1 MMILPMGI
9 NFFGSLY
16 LKFIQGGII
25 MENSLV
31 PGLTEQVK
39 NLQDDIKTIKENNKF
54 LFEKLD
60 KAYGDRIE
68 LRAENYKLKEQ
79 IKNVNGTEEEE
90 CLACSA

>member
-1 MMILPMGI
+1 MKSPLVSI
-9 NFFGSLY
+9 N
-16 LKFIQGGII
+16 QGEII
-25 MENSLV
+25 MDNNLV
-31 PGLTEQVK
+31 PGLTEQIK
-39 NLQDDIKTIKENNKF
+39 HLEDDIKTIKENNKF

-79 IKNVNGTEEEE
+79 VKNNNGTEEE

>member
-1 MMILPMGI
+1 
-9 NFFGSLY
+9 
-16 LKFIQGGII
+16 

-31 PGLTEQVK
+31 PGLTEQIK
-39 NLQDDIKTIKENNKF
+39 HLENDIKAIKENNKF

-68 LRAENYKLKEQ
+68 LRAENFKLKIQ
-79 IKNVNGTEEEE
+79 VYKKNGNGTEEEE

>member
-1 MMILPMGI
+1 MD
-9 NFFGSLY
+9 N
-16 LKFIQGGII
+16 
-25 MENSLV
+25 NLV

-39 NLQDDIKTIKENNKF
+39 HLEDDIKTIKENNKF

-68 LRAENYKLKEQ
+68 LRAENFKLKEQ
-79 IKNVNGTEEEE
+79 VNGTNGKSIEEEE

>member
-1 MMILPMGI
+1 MD
-9 NFFGSLY
+9 N
-16 LKFIQGGII
+16 
-25 MENSLV
+25 NLV

-39 NLQDDIKTIKENNKF
+39 HLEDDIKTIKENNKF
-54 LFEKLD
+54 LFNKLD
-60 KAYGDRIE
+60 KAYGARME

>member
-1 MMILPMGI
+1 MTMD
-9 NFFGSLY
+9 N
-16 LKFIQGGII
+16 
-25 MENSLV
+25 NLV
-31 PGLTEQVK
+31 PELTEQVK
-39 NLQDDIKTIKENNKF
+39 NLQNDIKSIKDNNKF

>member
-1 MMILPMGI
+1 
-9 NFFGSLY
+9 
-16 LKFIQGGII
+16 

-31 PGLTEQVK
+31 PGLTEQIK
-39 NLQDDIKTIKENNKF
+39 LLEDDIKTIKENNKF

-79 IKNVNGTEEEE
+79 IKNVNGNSIQEEQKEEE